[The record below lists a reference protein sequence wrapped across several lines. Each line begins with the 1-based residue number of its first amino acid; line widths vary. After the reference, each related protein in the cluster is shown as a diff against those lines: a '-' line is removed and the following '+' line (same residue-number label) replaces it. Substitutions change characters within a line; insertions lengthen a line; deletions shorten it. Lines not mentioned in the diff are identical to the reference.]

1 MGASQ
6 GALVVKN
13 PPANAGDVR
22 DVGSISGSGISPGGW
37 HGNPCQYSC
46 LENPMD
52 WGAWQAMIRRL
63 AQSWTRLKRPSGSS
77 RSMHAYLYWGFT
89 SGLDGKESTC
99 NSGDPG
105 LIPRSGRSPGER
117 NVYPLQYSCLGNSM
131 DRGAWRATLYG
142 DCKQLDILSN

>member
-1 MGASQ
+1 MGAPQ
-6 GALVVKN
+6 VALVGKN

-22 DVGSISGSGISPGGW
+22 DVGSIPGSGISPGGW
-37 HGNPCQYSC
+37 HGNSCQYSC

-63 AQSWTRLKRPSGSS
+63 AQSRTRLKQLSRSS
-77 RSMHAYLYWGFT
+77 SSMHAYLYWGFT

-117 NVYPLQYSCLGNSM
+117 NVYALQYSCLGNSM
-131 DRGAWRATLYG
+131 DRGAKWPTVYG
-142 DCKQLDILSN
+142 DCKKLDILSN